1 MGASFLNLVTT
12 KVTVKGEEQK
22 FVSLRLHQRFN
33 RHHAFTVI
41 VNYLSPGNTFKQT
54 PEKFINYVGE
64 TVSISFAHK
73 QTGESYD
80 FEGVVTQVEM
90 VGSMGEAGGVA
101 IHGASPTILY
111 ENNGTLDSWMDQTL
125 SAIIKEA
132 TQEYG
137 KVPLASNPKYS
148 AKIPYMAQYNE
159 SVFDFMN
166 RLSAQYGE

>member
-1 MGASFLNLVTT
+1 MVTT

-54 PEKFINYVGE
+54 PEKFINYIGE

-111 ENNGTLDSWMDQTL
+111 ENNGCLTRGWTRPSPP
-125 SAIIKEA
+125 S
-132 TQEYG
+132 
-137 KVPLASNPKYS
+137 
-148 AKIPYMAQYNE
+148 
-159 SVFDFMN
+159 
-166 RLSAQYGE
+166 